1 MAMDSTSQLRDLVE
15 NARALLA
22 QGGTLESSS
31 GSGPIA
37 DDDLTKA
44 VAKTLGAAAPPE
56 TPTRSPST
64 TDDVELAAAAAIGRA
79 HSTLSRIQNGGSL
92 SNLSEDDVSALEL
105 IVHTIGRPALCYRN
119 GRVET
124 PLNKLG
130 DNSRWYVLV
139 TTQREEIN
147 RVSSCVG
154 RLACEHGSSSPVLG
168 TGWRVAKDLILTN
181 RHVARSFATDCNS
194 APETWTLDVA
204 KSPFIDFAYT
214 DGTPTPARFA
224 VTELVYCAPNG
235 DIDLA
240 ILRAAAGNT
249 QFPAAIFI
257 EWDKAALGREVVVG
271 NGAPAVFQ
279 GSEVYAVGHP
289 YWLRASDSTRT
300 VFGHADGR
308 KRWSPGLVTKIDS
321 NQPILLHDCSTL
333 SGNSGSCIIAVGASG
348 HAAVALHF
356 GGHEGNSP
364 AGSGLGVANTAVA
377 FSRLSDHPAV
387 AYLRP

>member
-124 PLNKLG
+124 PLNKLD

-235 DIDLA
+235 DIDLRSCA
-240 ILRAAAGNT
+240 PPRGT
-249 QFPAAIFI
+249 PRFP
-257 EWDKAALGREVVVG
+257 RRSSS
-271 NGAPAVFQ
+271 NGIRQHSAV
-279 GSEVYAVGHP
+279 
-289 YWLRASDSTRT
+289 
-300 VFGHADGR
+300 
-308 KRWSPGLVTKIDS
+308 RWSSVTGHRRYSREARSMPLGIPTGYGRATRRGLSSAMRT
-321 NQPILLHDCSTL
+321 
-333 SGNSGSCIIAVGASG
+333 AASAG
-348 HAAVALHF
+348 RRAL
-356 GGHEGNSP
+356 
-364 AGSGLGVANTAVA
+364 
-377 FSRLSDHPAV
+377 
-387 AYLRP
+387 